1 MPKVSKTGVYRHQSG
16 HAIHLRKGQEITDT
30 VAKAYTFD
38 GGATKRRAERPE
50 PAYMSGV
57 VDAPQQAERRAEPPV
72 ENRMEPP
79 AENRSDAELA
89 ADAAAKGKK
98 A

>member
-1 MPKVSKTGVYRHQSG
+1 MPKVKETGIYRHKSG
-16 HAIHLRKGQEITDT
+16 HAIHLRKGEEIADET
-30 VAKAYTFD
+30 AKAYTFD
-38 GGATKRRAERPE
+38 GEGTKRRAEKPE

-72 ENRMEPP
+72 ENRAEPP
-79 AENRSDAELA
+79 VENRSDAELA
-89 ADAAAKGKK
+89 ADAASKDKK

>member
-1 MPKVSKTGVYRHQSG
+1 MPKVRETGVYRHQSG
-16 HAIHLRKGQEITDT
+16 HAIHLRKGQEITDD
-30 VAKAYTFD
+30 VAKAYAFD
-38 GGATKRRAERPE
+38 GKATQRRAERPE

-57 VDAPQQAERRAEPPV
+57 VDAPQHSERRAEPPV
-72 ENRMEPP
+72 ENRMEAP

-89 ADAAAKGKK
+89 ADAASKGKK